1 MLDRTV
7 SLDRVFQALTDSNR
21 RVMVEQL
28 SVGPASVSELAG
40 PLAISLA
47 AVVQHVQ
54 VLEACGL
61 VRTEKKGRTRTCRIE
76 PATLARAERWIAERQ
91 SAWERHLEQ
100 LGEYLA
106 GHRGE
111 PEQRS

>member
-1 MLDRTV
+1 
-7 SLDRVFQALTDSNR
+7 
-21 RVMVEQL
+21 MVEQL
-28 SVGPASVSELAG
+28 SVGPATVSELAR

-76 PATLARAERWIAERQ
+76 PATLAGAERWIAERR
-91 SAWERHLEQ
+91 SAWERHLDR

-106 GHRGE
+106 EHSGE

>member
-1 MLDRTV
+1 
-7 SLDRVFQALTDSNR
+7 
-21 RVMVEQL
+21 MVEQL
-28 SVGPASVSELAG
+28 SVGPATVSELAR

-76 PATLARAERWIAERQ
+76 PATLAGAERWIAERR
-91 SAWERHLEQ
+91 SAWERHLDR
-100 LGEYLA
+100 LGE
-106 GHRGE
+106 
-111 PEQRS
+111 RSVAHATFVIERTYDAPPSRVFEAFASREAEGR

>member
-1 MLDRTV
+1 
-7 SLDRVFQALTDSNR
+7 
-21 RVMVEQL
+21 MVEQL
-28 SVGPASVSELAG
+28 SVGPATVSELAR

-76 PATLARAERWIAERQ
+76 PATLVGAERWIAERR
-91 SAWERHLEQ
+91 SAWERHLDR

-106 GHRGE
+106 EHSGE